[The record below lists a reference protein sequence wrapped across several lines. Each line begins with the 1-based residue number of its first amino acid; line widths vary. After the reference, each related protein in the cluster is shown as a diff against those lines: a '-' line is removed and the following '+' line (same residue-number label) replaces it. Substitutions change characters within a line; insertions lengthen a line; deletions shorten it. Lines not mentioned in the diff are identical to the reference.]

1 MSEELTRAEQ
11 LKKELFMKPVNAAKA
26 CADGQIKEA
35 DNFCEGYMSFLDA
48 AKTEREAVEEAV
60 ELARANGFI
69 EFRKGEKYAPGERV
83 Y

>member
-35 DNFCEGYMSFLDA
+35 DNF
-48 AKTEREAVEEAV
+48 
-60 ELARANGFI
+60 
-69 EFRKGEKYAPGERV
+69 
-83 Y
+83 